1 MQSAG
6 WTSMNVAQDTFRS
19 WFTVLATKVAPSSM
33 YLVCAKQDANEIAH
47 MIVVTTSDSVDD
59 AFVTDAQK
67 QSNNYGVYRYVAWR
81 YGAADAVPEGRPED
95 RAIHRAVDLAELI
108 GDDRG
113 RDGRACEPG
122 CPSSVRSAH
131 R

>member
-6 WTSMNVAQDTFRS
+6 WTSMNGAQDTFRS

-81 YGAADAVPEGRPED
+81 YGAAPTARPTPY
-95 RAIHRAVDLAELI
+95 RKVDLKTGQFIAQ
-108 GDDRG
+108 
-113 RDGRACEPG
+113 
-122 CPSSVRSAH
+122 STWQN
-131 R
+131 